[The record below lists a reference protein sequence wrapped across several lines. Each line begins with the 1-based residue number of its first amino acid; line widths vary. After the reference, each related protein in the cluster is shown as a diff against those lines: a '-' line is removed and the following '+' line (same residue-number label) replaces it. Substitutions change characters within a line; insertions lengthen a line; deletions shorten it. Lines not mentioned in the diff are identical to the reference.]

1 MAPTRDVIVETDLG
15 DAFSFRHMRGRE
27 AISEEFDFHLELLS
41 EDDSIALEDMLGT
54 AINLTMQVEN
64 DGERHVHGHAAEFVY
79 CGTDGTY
86 ARYLARVR
94 PWLWFLSN
102 TSDCR
107 IFQNMSVPDIVKDI
121 FSKYPNASF
130 EFKTT
135 ESYPE
140 RVYCVQ
146 YDESDLNFVRRL
158 LEEEGIFFFFEHNK
172 GEHKLIL
179 ADDETAYLERDDYQ
193 EVPFFPRDDQARRER
208 DHLYDWKGVLSVRA
222 GSFVQN
228 SFDFEKPKSDLLT
241 RRSSPMQHAQAEGEL
256 YCYPACYEETDQGT
270 KRARIRLEEHQAQHK
285 RMHGAGTVAGLGS
298 GQKFKLTD
306 YPRSDQNDEYLVIA
320 VEHEIWADDYRG
332 QSSSGDQDPYL
343 CAIEVQPSAVPYR
356 PPVITPKPIVTG
368 PQTAIITGPSGEEI
382 WTDKYGRVKVQFPWD
397 REGKNDENSSRWIRV
412 SQAWAGTGF
421 GGIHIPRIGQEV
433 IIECWAG
440 NPDWPMVTGRVYD
453 AANMPP
459 YGLPGSATQSGI
471 KSDSTKGGG
480 GSNEMRFEDKKGE
493 EQVYIHAQ
501 KNEDIVV
508 ENDKTENVGHD
519 ETIGIANDRSEEV
532 GNNETLSVSVNRTRS
547 VGSNEQVTVGS
558 NQTVNVGQNRTDMVG
573 ANETRTVAMIL
584 AQNVGLHRNV
594 AVGGNQTEEIALN
607 ASLGIGQSRDSSV
620 GQNDDLSIGKVRS
633 TSVGEDDSLN
643 VGKTLTINAGDEVTI
658 VTGKASINMKKD
670 GTIRISGKDITIDGS
685 GKIDIKA
692 KKNITQKGQKI
703 LQN

>member
-1 MAPTRDVIVETDLG
+1 MAPNRDVVVKTELG
-15 DAFSFRHMRGRE
+15 DAFTFRHMRGRE
-27 AISEEFDFHLELLS
+27 AISDVFDFELELLS
-41 EDDSIALEDMLGT
+41 EDDGIALEDMLGKP
-54 AINLTMQVEN
+54 INLTMQLEN
-64 DGERHVHGHAAEFVY
+64 QSERYFHGYAAEFVY
-79 CGTDGTY
+79 GGTDGSY
-86 ARYLARVR
+86 ARYFARVR

-102 TSDCR
+102 TTDCR
-107 IFQNMSVPDIVKDI
+107 IFQNMSVPDIVKQI
-121 FSKYPNASF
+121 FSKYPNASY
-130 EFKTT
+130 EFKVNQ
-135 ESYPE
+135 SYSP

-146 YDESDLNFVRRL
+146 YDESDLDFVRRL
-158 LEEEGIFFFFEHNK
+158 LEEEGIFFFFEHQD
-172 GEHKLIL
+172 GEHKLL
-179 ADDETAYLERDDYQ
+179 LGDDETVYLQRDDYH

-208 DHLYDWKGVLSVRA
+208 DHLYDWQGMLSVRP

-241 RRSSPMQHAQAEGEL
+241 RRSAPLPHDQAEGEV

-270 KRARIRLEEHQAQHK
+270 KRARIRLEEYQASHK
-285 RMHGAGTVAGLGS
+285 RMRGAGTVAGLGH

-320 VEHEIWADDYRG
+320 IDHEIWADAYRA
-332 QSSSGDQDPYL
+332 SASSGDEDPYL
-343 CAIEVQPSAVPYR
+343 CAVDVQPASIPYR
-356 PPVITPKPIVTG
+356 SPMVTPRPVVTG
-368 PQTAIITGPSGEEI
+368 PQTAIVTGPSGEEI

-397 REGKNDENSSRWIRV
+397 REGKKDENSSRWIRV

-433 IIECWAG
+433 IIEFWAG

-480 GSNEMRFEDKKGE
+480 GSNELRFEDKKGE
-493 EQVYIHAQ
+493 EQVWIHAQ
-501 KNEDIVV
+501 KNEDIKV

-519 ETIGIANDRSEEV
+519 ETIGIAHDRTEEV
-532 GNNETLSVSVNRTRS
+532 GNNETLTVVVDRTRN
-547 VGSNEQVTVGS
+547 VGKNEQVTVGS

-594 AVGGNQTEEIALN
+594 AVGGNQTEEVALN
-607 ASLGIGQSRDSSV
+607 AILGVGQNRDTSV
-620 GQNDDLSIGKVRS
+620 GQNDDLSVAKTRS
-633 TSVGEDDSLN
+633 TSIGDDDSLN
-643 VGKTLTINAGDEVTI
+643 VGKTITINAGDEITI

-670 GTIRISGKDITIDGS
+670 GTIRIAGKDITIDGS